1 MDAGDALITSIKGVG
16 SKTAELF
23 KRLDV
28 VTINDLIEYYPRD
41 YKEYSDPVTI
51 DSIRMGQTVAIEAR
65 VTQSLSILGRS
76 KKKIITCKVSDG
88 TGELSLTWF
97 NALFLKNIIKK
108 GERFVFYGKISKF
121 NNQLSMEHPE
131 YFTLDEYRVKREK
144 LTPIYA
150 KTAGLTDKTITK
162 LVREAFGGGIG
173 IREYLLPEVLDSL
186 KLCDLDYALRQV
198 HFPDSYER
206 LEKARK
212 RIAFDELFFFLLEVK
227 SLKALSAEEG
237 NTHKIT
243 DFSLGKGLI
252 NNLPYKLTKGQK
264 ETLLEIENDLSSD
277 HVMRRIIQG
286 DVGSG
291 KTIVAIISMMYV
303 CSGGFQSAMM
313 APTEVLATQHYEAIT
328 ELFEKNNIDLR
339 VALLTGSTKKS
350 EKNRIYEELLS
361 GEIDIVVGTHAVI
374 QDTVDFNNLG
384 LVITDEQHRFGVKQ
398 RESFAKKGQTPHVIV
413 MSATPIP
420 RTLGLIL
427 YGDMDISVIK
437 DMPSNRLP
445 IKNCVV
451 PPASRGTSY
460 NFIKKEIEK
469 GHQAY
474 IICPLVEESE
484 DLDICDVIT
493 YSQDLKQ
500 VFPSDVVIE
509 YLHGRMKNDEKNDI
523 MDRFS
528 KGEINILVSTTVI
541 EVGINVPN
549 ATVILIENANR
560 FGLAA
565 LHQLRGR
572 VGRGANQ
579 SYCIMINTS
588 SSEDATKRLDIL
600 NKSNDGFFIASED
613 LKQRGMGDM
622 LGIRQSGEMTFKMAD
637 IYEDADILKLA
648 SRLADDVL
656 PSLTK
661 ENASNNEFTE
671 KIYKKYCDK
680 LNNSKIDA
688 L

>member
-1 MDAGDALITSIKGVG
+1 MDASDALITSIKGVG

-23 KRLDV
+23 KKLEV

-41 YKEYSDPVTI
+41 YKEYSNPVSI
-51 DSIRMGQTVAIEAR
+51 DSVRKGQTVAVMGRI
-65 VTQSLSILGRS
+65 TQSLNILGRS

-97 NALFLKNIIKK
+97 NALFLKNILKK
-108 GERFVFYGKISKF
+108 GERFVFYGKIGEFQGK
-121 NNQLSMEHPE
+121 LSMEHPE
-131 YFTLDEYRVKREK
+131 YFTVDEYKIKQAK
-144 LTPIYA
+144 LTPIYD
-150 KTAGLTDKTITK
+150 KTAGLTDNTIRK

-173 IREYLLPEVLDSL
+173 VREYLLPELLESL

-198 HFPDSYER
+198 HFPDNFER

-227 SLKALSAEEG
+227 SMKALSENEG
-237 NTHKIT
+237 NSHKVL
-243 DFSLGKGLI
+243 DFSLGKNLI
-252 NNLPYKLTKGQK
+252 KQLAFDLTKGQK
-264 ETLLEIENDLSSD
+264 DTLKEIENDLKSD

-291 KTIVAIISMMYV
+291 KTIVAVISMIYV
-303 CSGGFQSAMM
+303 ASNGFQAALM
-313 APTEVLATQHYEAIT
+313 APTEVLASQHYESIT
-328 ELFEKNNIDLR
+328 GLFEKNGIDLK
-339 VALLTGSTKKS
+339 VALLTGSTKKK
-350 EKNRIYEELLS
+350 EKNEIYEGLKS
-361 GEIDIVVGTHAVI
+361 GDIQIVIGTHAVI
-374 QDTVDFNNLG
+374 QDSVDFKDLG

-398 RESFAKKGQTPHVIV
+398 RESFAKKGQSPHVIV

-437 DMPSNRLP
+437 DMPANRLP

-451 PPASRGTSY
+451 PPTSRNTSY
-460 NFIKKEIEK
+460 NFIKKELDK

-474 IICPLVEESE
+474 IICPMVEENE
-484 DLDICDVIT
+484 DLDVCDVISYT
-493 YSQDLKQ
+493 SELKTI
-500 VFPSDVVIE
+500 FPSEVQIE

-523 MDRFS
+523 MERFAA
-528 KGEINILVSTTVI
+528 GEINILVSTTVI

-572 VGRGANQ
+572 VGRGDSQ
-579 SYCIMINTS
+579 SYCIMINNS
-588 SSEDATKRLDIL
+588 NSEDATKRLDIL
-600 NKSNDGFFIASED
+600 NKSNDGFYIASED
-613 LKQRGMGDM
+613 LKQRGIGDM
-622 LGIRQSGEMTFKMAD
+622 LGVRQSGEMSFKMAD

-648 SRLADDVL
+648 SNLADEVV
-656 PSLTK
+656 PSLK
-661 ENASNNEFTE
+661 KSEEEMDDFTRMVF
-671 KIYKKYCDK
+671 KKYTNK
-680 LNNSKIDA
+680 LNSSKLDA